1 MLWLTLLKPLWYPP
15 KPIWINIYMRYGYDV

>member
-1 MLWLTLLKPLWYPP
+1 LLKPLWYPP